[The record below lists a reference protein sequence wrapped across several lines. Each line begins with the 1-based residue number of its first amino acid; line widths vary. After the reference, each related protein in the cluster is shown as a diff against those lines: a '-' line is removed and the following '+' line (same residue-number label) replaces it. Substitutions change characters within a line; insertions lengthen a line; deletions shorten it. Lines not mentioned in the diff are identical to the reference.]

1 MVEML
6 NDRQLYAVMQSS
18 QLFFLK
24 CGHLRERERERERER
39 DLSWVYEL
47 PESTS
52 LFINNKVE

>member
-1 MVEML
+1 MVEIL
-6 NDRQLYAVMQSS
+6 NDRQLYAVMQST

-24 CGHLRERERERERER
+24 RGHLRERERERER

-47 PESTS
+47 PESAS